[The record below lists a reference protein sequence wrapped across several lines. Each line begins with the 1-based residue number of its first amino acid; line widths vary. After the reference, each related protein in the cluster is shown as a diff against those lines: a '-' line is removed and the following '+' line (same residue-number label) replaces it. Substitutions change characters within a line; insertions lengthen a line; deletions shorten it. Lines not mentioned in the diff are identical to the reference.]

1 MLGYC
6 RRWMPRLDVTFS
18 SGGVDVAAWLYLPEE
33 GVPAHPH
40 ACVVMAHGFAGTR
53 RDRIDAYAER
63 FAQAGLAA
71 LLFDYR
77 SFGES
82 GGEPRQVLDIG
93 AQHDDYRAAVAF
105 ARAHEEI
112 DPARIALWGT
122 SFSGGRVVALA
133 ARDPS
138 IAAVVAQI
146 PFADGLVQLRAA
158 PP

>member
-6 RRWMPRLDVTFS
+6 RRSMRRLDVTFD
-18 SGGVDVAAWLYLPEE
+18 SGGVGGAAWLYLPEE
-33 GVPAHPH
+33 VPAHPH

-63 FAQAGLAA
+63 FADAGLAA

-82 GGEPRQVLDIG
+82 GGEPRQVLDIS

-105 ARAHEEI
+105 AREQDEI
-112 DPARIALWGT
+112 DPARIALWEI
-122 SFSGGRVVALA
+122 GRAHV
-133 ARDPS
+133 
-138 IAAVVAQI
+138 
-146 PFADGLVQLRAA
+146 
-158 PP
+158 